1 MIKGNIEEML
11 NTEGVFISTTVGT
24 SMYPLL
30 RNRRDNV
37 IIKPVSRKL
46 EKYDVS
52 LYKRG
57 DEYILHRIIGF
68 NDEGLIIR
76 GDNCFNKEYG
86 IKEQE
91 IIGVAVGFFRGDTY
105 ISTKNVFYLLY
116 SRLTVLFHPLKML
129 LRKIKSKVICLV
141 KRF

>member
-1 MIKGNIEEML
+1 
-11 NTEGVFISTTVGT
+11 
-24 SMYPLL
+24 
-30 RNRRDNV
+30 
-37 IIKPVSRKL
+37 
-46 EKYDVS
+46 
-52 LYKRG
+52 
-57 DEYILHRIIGF
+57 
-68 NDEGLIIR
+68 
-76 GDNCFNKEYG
+76 G

-129 LRKIKSKVICLV
+129 LRRIKSKVICLV